1 MVRLS
6 QIMYFK
12 SQKYTVGHL
21 FVYYKNQLS
30 EFIFKEI
37 MQTRYKIILY
47 RQFLD
52 TCAVHFHHSYLVD
65 IHFFL
70 LSFPFYYRNVAK
82 TFLC

>member
-1 MVRLS
+1 MTEAVFGSGLYERFKKKKKKKGKRKSYFLIVRLS

-37 MQTRYKIILY
+37 MQTR
-47 RQFLD
+47 
-52 TCAVHFHHSYLVD
+52 
-65 IHFFL
+65 
-70 LSFPFYYRNVAK
+70 
-82 TFLC
+82 